1 MAKKI
6 KYYYH
11 KAYKLLELY
20 FWRFIAIIYSSNYS
34 QLFKKIILNNRDYL
48 KKIKTFI
55 PLEDYKINDYGI
67 PNHIYKNI
75 NKQINKNPTYSD
87 LIICLLISLKKESL
101 NYLEIGVSV
110 MKNFMQVGNQIK
122 NSNLVAYDINSIV
135 STFSNSF
142 IADSDLSNLHH
153 KFENTN
159 NFYYF
164 NGDVL
169 SKSDALKFS
178 SKLQFRYDFIMSDAM
193 HTKEGVIEE
202 FKNLIIENLSNE
214 FVLYYDD
221 LDFPELEEA
230 VIDNFSKLNSIYGNI
245 SLYTFWISG
254 WIGQHEKM
262 HKNGIITNI
271 NLEQILNENNI
282 KLPFFKKIK

>member
-1 MAKKI
+1 
-6 KYYYH
+6 
-11 KAYKLLELY
+11 
-20 FWRFIAIIYSSNYS
+20 
-34 QLFKKIILNNRDYL
+34 
-48 KKIKTFI
+48 
-55 PLEDYKINDYGI
+55 
-67 PNHIYKNI
+67 
-75 NKQINKNPTYSD
+75 
-87 LIICLLISLKKESL
+87 
-101 NYLEIGVSV
+101 
-110 MKNFMQVGNQIK
+110 
-122 NSNLVAYDINSIV
+122 
-135 STFSNSF
+135 
-142 IADSDLSNLHH
+142 
-153 KFENTN
+153 
-159 NFYYF
+159 
-164 NGDVL
+164 
-169 SKSDALKFS
+169 
-178 SKLQFRYDFIMSDAM
+178 MSDAM

-254 WIGQHEKM
+254 WVGQNEKM